1 MGMDFGYMRVST
13 EKQNLDRQYE
23 VIKNHVPYEGNIYS
37 DKASG
42 KDMERE
48 GFQNLLKAIRSG
60 DTLYIKSIDR
70 LGRNKEQIKEYL
82 EYFKREGI
90 RIKVIDMPTTMQ
102 DVPEGQEWVLDM
114 VNNILLEVYT
124 TLAQQERD
132 MIKQRQREGIEI
144 AKAKGKHLGRP
155 SIELP
160 KEWDNLYR
168 RWKDSEIKGVEFMD
182 AVNMKKPTFY
192 KKVREYEESKGIR
205 KG

>member
-1 MGMDFGYMRVST
+1 MTAINFGYIRVST
-13 EKQNLDRQYE
+13 KEQKLDRQYE
-23 VIKNHVPYEGNIYS
+23 AVMPYLTDERYIYS

-48 GFQNLLKAIRSG
+48 GFQNLLKAIRKG

-132 MIKQRQREGIEI
+132 MIKQRQREGIQI

-155 SIELP
+155 AIELP
-160 KEWDNLYR
+160 KEWDSLYK
-168 RWKDSEIKGVEFMD
+168 RWKDGDIMGVEFMY
-182 AVNMKKPTFY
+182 AVGMKKPTFY

-205 KG
+205 Q